1 MARQTALL
9 LPLVAPSPYQLIN
22 IIFFYMISGLVFQ
35 YGRTDCA
42 SAPYGGSQSLPIN
55 MIFLNMI
62 SGLVFQYGRMDCAS
76 APYGGTQSLTINII
90 FLFFLYLS

>member
-1 MARQTALL
+1 
-9 LPLVAPSPYQLIN
+9 
-22 IIFFYMISGLVFQ
+22 MISGLVFQ

-90 FLFFLYLS
+90 FFLSQDWCSSMAGQTGLLLPMVAPSP